1 MINIIIITCYK
12 FHKTKKKSIFVRL
25 SPNLIPFSM
34 SNEWLILFFLV
45 GAIFVGLVLIFSGIV
60 APRSINPQKFE
71 PYECGIPTEGVTWLQ
86 FNVGYYLFAILFLVF
101 DVETVLVF
109 PWAVVMKETGMAAF
123 IEIVIFFFI
132 LGLGLLYAWKKHALI
147 WE

>member
-1 MINIIIITCYK
+1 
-12 FHKTKKKSIFVRL
+12 
-25 SPNLIPFSM
+25 M
-34 SNEWLILFFLV
+34 SNKLLILFFLV
-45 GAIFVGLVLIFSGIV
+45 GAIFVGAGIIFSGIV
-60 APRSINPQKFE
+60 AAKSTNPQKFE
-71 PYECGIPTEGVTWLQ
+71 PYECGIPTKGFTWLQ

-109 PWAVVMKETGMAAF
+109 PWAVVMKEVGAAAF
-123 IEIVIFFFI
+123 VEIVIFFFI

>member
-1 MINIIIITCYK
+1 MK
-12 FHKTKKKSIFVRL
+12 Q
-25 SPNLIPFSM
+25 
-34 SNEWLILFFLV
+34 EWLILFFMV
-45 GAIFVGLVLIFSGIV
+45 GALFVGLVLVLSWVI
-60 APRSINPQKFE
+60 APRSTNPQKSD
-71 PYECGIPTEGVTWLQ
+71 PYECGIPTQGVTWLQ

-109 PWAVVMKETGMAAF
+109 PWAVVMKDIGLTAF

>member
-1 MINIIIITCYK
+1 
-12 FHKTKKKSIFVRL
+12 
-25 SPNLIPFSM
+25 M

-45 GAIFVGLVLIFSGIV
+45 GAIFVGASTDLFRNCGSQIVQIPKNLILTNAEYLLRELPG
-60 APRSINPQKFE
+60 
-71 PYECGIPTEGVTWLQ
+71 LQ

-109 PWAVVMKETGMAAF
+109 PWAVVMKEVGMAAF

>member
-1 MINIIIITCYK
+1 MEGIKPTA
-12 FHKTKKKSIFVRL
+12 
-25 SPNLIPFSM
+25 M

-45 GAIFVGLVLIFSGIV
+45 GAIFVGVVLIFSGIV
-60 APRSINPQKFE
+60 APRSTNPVKSD

-86 FNVGYYLFAILFLVF
+86 FNVGYYLFAILFLIF

-109 PWAVVMKETGMAAF
+109 PWAVVMKEVGMAAF
-123 IEIVIFFFI
+123 VEIVIFFFI

>member
-1 MINIIIITCYK
+1 
-12 FHKTKKKSIFVRL
+12 
-25 SPNLIPFSM
+25 M

-45 GAIFVGLVLIFSGIV
+45 GASFVGLVLIFSGVV
-60 APRSINPQKFE
+60 APRSVNPQKSE
-71 PYECGIPTEGVTWLQ
+71 PYECGIPTRGVTWLQ

-109 PWAVVMKETGMAAF
+109 PWAVVMKEVGMIAF

>member
-1 MINIIIITCYK
+1 
-12 FHKTKKKSIFVRL
+12 VRL
-25 SPNLIPFSM
+25 QLKLIPGNM
-34 SNEWLILFFLV
+34 SNEYLILFFLV

-60 APRSINPQKFE
+60 APRSTNPQKFE

-109 PWAVVMKETGMAAF
+109 PWAVVMKEVGIAAF
-123 IEIVIFFFI
+123 VEIVIFFFI